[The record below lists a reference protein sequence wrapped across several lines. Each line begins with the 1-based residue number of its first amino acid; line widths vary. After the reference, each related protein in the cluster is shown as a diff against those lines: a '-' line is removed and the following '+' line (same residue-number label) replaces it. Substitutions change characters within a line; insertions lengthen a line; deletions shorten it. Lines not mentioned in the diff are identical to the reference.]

1 MITLHSPAPK
11 IGNRLFQMATAIAYA
26 EKHGHEFTIPEWRY
40 SEYFAFHDKLK
51 RQKPLQA
58 AHQIDRL
65 ALQLLQAPASHSLQ
79 PAALLSQE
87 YAHCVFV
94 QPALNPHQTAQMRVQ
109 VTC

>member
-1 MITLHSPAPK
+1 MALIL
-11 IGNRLFQMATAIAYA
+11 IFQ
-26 EKHGHEFTIPEWRY
+26 Y
-40 SEYFAFHDKLK
+40 SEFLVILSSERIYYWFTHKHDKLK

-94 QPALNPHQTAQMRVQ
+94 QPALNPHQNAQMRVQ